1 MYRKNALIKRT
12 LSMVIA
18 IAVALLPSFSTA
30 QEPFK
35 ILTVQ
40 HQTFI
45 PYQQSLKGFK
55 QGIAD
60 SDFASKIELSSYNA
74 KSDIEAMELFI
85 DKVKQKG
92 EVDLIFT
99 IGTRSTKVV
108 TNKIK
113 DIPIVFTDL
122 GAAEASG
129 IVTDWK
135 ASGTNYTGVET
146 RNYVSI
152 GINLLHELI
161 AFNSIGMIYLK
172 GSPSHEGTVKKVTEL
187 SKKNDFNFI
196 THGFSLRDENRVKYP
211 EEVIR
216 ENIKTSLAQVAPK
229 VDVFYVQI
237 SNTFHKHFDLFLD
250 AFEKYS
256 VPSAGEPIYIKKGLV
271 IGIGRDKEEFGRQ
284 CAEYAV
290 KILNGADPG
299 KLPMDVGKEFSFSL
313 NIEAATLVG
322 YNPSID
328 ILGASDEIYK
338 NIEVKD

>member
-1 MYRKNALIKRT
+1 MHPNPLRA
-12 LSMVIA
+12 A
-18 IAVALLPSFSTA
+18 IILAVMLWFIPCQAK
-30 QEPFK
+30 PFK

-45 PYQQSLKGFK
+45 PYQLSLKGFK
-55 QGIAD
+55 QGIAE
-60 SDFASKIELSSYNA
+60 SDMAEDITLTSYNA
-74 KSDIEAMELFI
+74 KSDIKAMELFI
-85 DKVKQKG
+85 DEVKKEK

-108 TNKIK
+108 MGKIK
-113 DIPIVFTDL
+113 DIPIIFTDL

-135 ASGTNYTGVET
+135 ASGTNVTGVET
-146 RNYVSI
+146 PNYVNI

-161 AFNSIGMIYLK
+161 AFDSIGMIYLK
-172 GSPSHEGTVKKVTEL
+172 GSPSHEGAVKRVSEL
-187 SKKNDFNFI
+187 SRKKGFEYI
-196 THGFSLRDENRVKYP
+196 IEGFSLRDENNEKYP
-211 EEVIR
+211 AEVTR
-216 ENIKTSLAQVAPK
+216 NNIKSALAKVAPK

-250 AFEKYS
+250 AFKEYS

-271 IGIGRDKEEFGRQ
+271 IGIGRHKEKFGHQ
-284 CAEYAV
+284 CADYALR
-290 KILNGADPG
+290 ILNGADPG
-299 KLPMDVGKEFSFSL
+299 TLPMDVGREFSFSL

-338 NIEVKD
+338 TIETKK